1 MNDKTKGKPSKNKTV
16 INQCKIND
24 FKVMIK
30 ETLDAINKV
39 LEQRKFDLETWGEK
53 EQDEFYIIFGSKG
66 ERILDIDMPIRGVSN
81 IQKMTAR
88 EVMQDCI
95 RRLIWIKGQLTL
107 DSFINL
113 IYDPDNPNDPTN
125 STVPREPGS
134 PKTFAAYVKPSQ
146 QTDLKVYIGINFTGR
161 VNNRNVRTCGAVMG
175 VDSRVATLCH
185 EISHFEKNFVDPSLG
200 GMGTLDYE
208 SDGSRPLPNQDNS
221 SYEGHLAGADKLVRS
236 GDKNVFNNAYNI
248 ERYFQIEV

>member
-1 MNDKTKGKPSKNKTV
+1 MKDKTKGKPSKNKTI

-30 ETLDAINKV
+30 ETLDAIGKV
-39 LEQRKFDLETWGEK
+39 LDQRNLDLKTWGEK
-53 EQDEFYIIFGSKG
+53 EQDEFYMIFGSKG
-66 ERILDIDMPIRGVSN
+66 ERILDIDMPIRGVSD
-81 IQKMTAR
+81 IYKITAR

-95 RRLIWIKGQLTL
+95 RRLTWIKNQLTL
-107 DSFINL
+107 DSFVNL
-113 IYDPDNPNDPTN
+113 IYDPDNPSDSTN
-125 STVPREPGS
+125 STLSRAAGT
-134 PKTFAAYVKPSQ
+134 PKTFAAFVKPSQ
-146 QTDLKVYIGINFTGR
+146 QTDFKVYIGINFTGR
-161 VNNRNVRTCGAVMG
+161 INDRNVRTCGAVMG
-175 VDSRVATLCH
+175 IDSRVATLCH
-185 EISHFEKNFVDPSLG
+185 ELSHFEKNFVDPTSG

-208 SDGSRPLPNQDNS
+208 SDGSKPLPNQDNS